1 MFPTISKAKL
11 FYTDNL
17 ISSEIQGWFTN
28 CSYALKTMRH
38 EIKIHCPECTQ
49 AQIHHAAKD
58 LDHWL
63 WKNMLNLNST
73 FSGGKKKGGE
83 GGRELQ
89 LQHWKCTV
97 PKKIQYRKQMESMK
111 QLFYYPFRS
120 CTAHT
125 LLLTYSHM
133 HSSQTGMT
141 RTVYALQHIFL
152 IYTLKYF
159 KQKSAGSC
167 G

>member
-28 CSYALKTMRH
+28 CSYVLKTMRH
-38 EIKIHCPECTQ
+38 EIKMHCPECTQ

-63 WKNMLNLNST
+63 WKNMLNLNPT

-83 GGRELQ
+83 GAGSYNYNTENVRCLKRFSTESRWNLWSSCFITHSDPA
-89 LQHWKCTV
+89 QHIHYFLHT
-97 PKKIQYRKQMESMK
+97 PI
-111 QLFYYPFRS
+111 
-120 CTAHT
+120 CTAHKLVWQEQCMLYNIYFWFT
-125 LLLTYSHM
+125 L
-133 HSSQTGMT
+133 
-141 RTVYALQHIFL
+141 
-152 IYTLKYF
+152 
-159 KQKSAGSC
+159 
-167 G
+167 